1 MRCFFSNAG
10 PVTTGLECSV
20 IESNIACEADLTD
33 AVLQAPVHLL
43 DDAVLTF
50 PKEST
55 RGLNALPF
63 IPI

>member
-1 MRCFFSNAG
+1 M
-10 PVTTGLECSV
+10 GLECSV
-20 IESNIACEADLTD
+20 IESNIACQAGLTD

-43 DDAVLTF
+43 DDVVLTF

-55 RGLNALPF
+55 RGLNTLPF